1 MNLKSRELKI
11 NLASLNTLFSN
22 KLINYLVNHLTSHYA
37 LIILLVIVETQIAQ
51 LVDLP
56 QLVGHFLNIDK
67 NTLFRQPTLMNAWF
81 IGLFST

>member
-37 LIILLVIVETQIAQ
+37 LIILLVIVETQIA
-51 LVDLP
+51 
-56 QLVGHFLNIDK
+56 
-67 NTLFRQPTLMNAWF
+67 
-81 IGLFST
+81 